1 MPRAPAGSP
10 HPCVAAGTDAMD
22 VRDNQ
27 LCLGECP
34 VQALVDAFG
43 TPLYVY
49 EEDVIRR
56 QCRAMREAFAAA
68 QPDLHYA
75 VKANFNPALLR
86 ILRDEGLGIDAVS
99 PFEVRLCL
107 ELGFK
112 PEQILFTGSNT
123 SESDFAYCLSEG
135 VPINV
140 GSLVELERYGRLSPG
155 GRVSLRINPD
165 VGAGHNPHVITGGPN
180 SKFGIYHTEQ
190 PAIRAL
196 LEQHDLTLVGIQ
208 SHIGSGI
215 LRTDEMLAA
224 MEIILNTAR
233 SFEALEFIDFGGG
246 FGIPYRPDQKPLP
259 LKELGSAM
267 CERFA
272 SFCSEYGRPLKM
284 KLEPGRYLVAQSAAL
299 LVRVTNIQSTPAH
312 TFVGTDSGFNHLVR
326 PVMYGAYHEV
336 VNASRVNGEPFEAV
350 VAGNVCEAGDVF
362 TQGAE
367 GLEHRTFTRPE
378 PGHVLALLDAG
389 AYGMALASNYNLRAR
404 PAEVLVRGGNSR
416 LIRRRETY
424 EDLVQC
430 FVRATD

>member
-1 MPRAPAGSP
+1 
-10 HPCVAAGTDAMD
+10 MD

-27 LCLGECP
+27 LCLGGCTAE
-34 VQALVDAFG
+34 ALVDAFG

-68 QPDLHYA
+68 QPELHYA
-75 VKANFNPALLR
+75 VKANHNPAILR
-86 ILRDEGLGIDAVS
+86 IVRDEGLGIDAVS

-112 PEQILFTGSNT
+112 PEQILFTGNNT
-123 SESDFAYCLSEG
+123 SEGEFAYCLTEG

-140 GSLVELERYGRLSPG
+140 GSLVELERYGKLNPG

-165 VGAGHNPHVITGGPN
+165 VGAGHHHHVITGGPH
-180 SKFGIYHTEQ
+180 SKFGIYHTERA
-190 PAIRAL
+190 AIAEL
-196 LEQHDLTLVGIQ
+196 LERHELKLVGIQ
-208 SHIGSGI
+208 SHIGTGI
-215 LRTDEMLAA
+215 LRTDEMLQA
-224 MEIILNTAR
+224 MEIILDTAR
-233 SFEALEFIDFGGG
+233 NFPALEFVDFGGG
-246 FGIPYRPDQKPLP
+246 FGIPYRPEEQPLP

-326 PVMYGAYHEV
+326 PAMYGAYHEV
-336 VNASRVNGEPFEAV
+336 VNATRVKGDALDVV
-350 VAGNVCEAGDVF
+350 VAGNVCESGDVF
-362 TQGAE
+362 TQGPE
-367 GLEHRTFTRPE
+367 GLEPRSLTRPAV
-378 PGHVLALLDAG
+378 GDVLALLDAG
-389 AYGMALASNYNLRAR
+389 AYGMAQASNYNLRPR
-404 PAEVLVRGGNSR
+404 PAEVLVHAGNAR

-424 EDLVQC
+424 DDLVQT
-430 FVRATD
+430 FVRAPA

>member
-1 MPRAPAGSP
+1 
-10 HPCVAAGTDAMD
+10 MD

-27 LCLGECP
+27 LSLGGCSA
-34 VQALVDAFG
+34 VALADAFG

-75 VKANFNPALLR
+75 VKANFNPAILR

-99 PFEVRLCL
+99 SFEVRLCL

-112 PEQILFTGSNT
+112 PEQILFTGNNT
-123 SESDFAYCLSEG
+123 SEGDFEYCLAQG

-140 GSLVELERYGRLSPG
+140 GSLVELERYGRLNPG

-165 VGAGHNPHVITGGPN
+165 VGAGHHPHVITGGPH
-180 SKFGIYHTEQ
+180 SKFGIYHSEQ
-190 PAIRAL
+190 PAIRVL
-196 LEQHDLTLVGIQ
+196 LEQHGLQLVGIQ
-208 SHIGSGI
+208 SHIGTGI
-215 LRTDEMLAA
+215 LRTDEMLQA

-233 SFEALEFIDFGGG
+233 GFQALEFVDFGGG

-326 PVMYGAYHEV
+326 PAMYGAYHEV
-336 VNASRVNGEPFEAV
+336 VNASRVTGGPSEAV
-350 VAGNVCEAGDVF
+350 VAGNLCDAGDIF
-362 TQGAE
+362 TQNKDGW
-367 GLEHRTFTRPE
+367 EHRAFTRPAV
-378 PGHVLALLDAG
+378 GDVLAVLDAG
-389 AYGMALASNYNLRAR
+389 AYGMVLASNYNLRPR
-404 PAEVLVRGGNSR
+404 PAEVLVHAGNSR
-416 LIRRRETY
+416 LIRRRESY
-424 EDLVQC
+424 DDLVQC